1 MQYLLLRYHW
11 PFNDERL
18 IKVSRRQVRIGI
30 DVGGTFTDAVV
41 IDNET
46 YEIIAK
52 RKIPTTHN
60 SKEGVAT
67 GIITIIRQ
75 LLEENNI
82 EASDVSFIS
91 HGTTQATNA
100 LLEGDV
106 AKVGVLGMGESGSA
120 KNETQIGNIELAID
134 KYLEVYYEYISSNLV
149 SDTAIEEAI
158 HRLIEKGAEVIV
170 ASEAFSIEHPE
181 HEQKVIEISKKLGFY
196 ATGGYEISQLFG
208 LKLRTRTAVINGS
221 LIPKMMETS
230 NMTEKVV
237 KDLGV
242 QKNLMIMRAD
252 GGVMSIQE
260 VRKRPILTMLSG
272 LAAGVAG
279 AIMYEKIS
287 DGIFFEIGGTSID
300 ISVIKDGKV
309 MIKNASVGGHKT
321 YLKSV
326 DVRTLGIAGGTM
338 IRVDENQKIYTGP
351 RSAHL
356 ANLPYEC
363 FSQSRSKKFK
373 IKKIQPRSK
382 DPKDYVVLEDETGEQ
397 FAFTLAGAANY
408 LGYIEKNDYS
418 YANNIEQTVLAWE
431 TLGVYLNSDSKEVA
445 RTCIDVACEQIWKVV
460 EELKQEYELDEH
472 FITLYGGGG
481 SAGVFT
487 HYLGE
492 KYHVKHEIIKNA
504 PYISTIGVALAMIS
518 EQIERSV
525 VNPKDEDI
533 RKIRSDIL
541 DRMLEMGALRET
553 IEISIEVDG
562 LNHIVRA
569 TATGANE
576 MSGKEM
582 KSQKKEVEELLKI
595 ARQSVNCESGE
606 AKKVVEN
613 NYIIAI
619 EITEKKSKLFGL
631 VKQRLKN
638 VVVITQDGVVKYRRR
653 NGEFIFGLKK
663 DVAELLNYIMDTFS
677 VFSDAGQT
685 IPEIILFLKFRTFD
699 YSGLMNKERV
709 YEIAKMDMEGVD
721 EDERIIFLVTRRG

>member
-1 MQYLLLRYHW
+1 M
-11 PFNDERL
+11 N
-18 IKVSRRQVRIGI
+18 VSRKQVRIGI

-41 IDNET
+41 IDNES

-75 LLEENNI
+75 LLEENEI
-82 EASDVSFIS
+82 EATDVSFIS

-106 AKVGVLGMGESGSA
+106 ARVGVLGMGDSGSA
-120 KNETQIGNIELAID
+120 KNETQVGNIELATD
-134 KYLEVYYEYISSNLV
+134 KYLEVYHEYIPSNLI
-149 SDTAIEEAI
+149 SDTTIEEAI
-158 HRLIEKGAEVIV
+158 HHLIDKGAEVIV

-181 HEQKVIEISKKLGFY
+181 HEQRVIEIAQKMGFY

-338 IRVDENQKIYTGP
+338 IRIDEHQNIHTGP

-363 FSQSRSKKFK
+363 FSCSDSKKFK
-373 IKKIQPRSK
+373 IDKIQPKSK
-382 DPKDYVVLEDETGEQ
+382 DPKDYVVLENENGEQ

-408 LGYIEKNDYS
+408 LGYIEKDDYS
-418 YANNIEQTVLAWE
+418 YASNIEQTRLAWE
-431 TLGVYLNSDSKEVA
+431 TLGSYLNSDPKEVA
-445 RTCIDVACEQIWKVV
+445 RRCMDVACEQIWKVV

-492 KYHVKHEIIKNA
+492 KYHVKHEIVKNA

-525 VNPKDEDI
+525 INPTDEDI

-553 IEISIEVDG
+553 VEISIEVDA
-562 LNHIVRA
+562 LNHVIRA
-569 TATGANE
+569 VATGASE

-582 KSQKKEVEELLKI
+582 KAPKKGEEELLEI
-595 ARQSVNCESGE
+595 AKQSVNCVSGE
-606 AKKVVEN
+606 AKKIVEN
-613 NYIIAI
+613 NYILAV
-619 EITEKKSKLFGL
+619 EVVEKKSKLFGM
-631 VKQRLKN
+631 VKQTSKSA
-638 VVVITQDGVVKYRRR
+638 VVITQDGVVKYRRR

-663 DVAELLNYIMDTFS
+663 DATELLNYIMDSFS
-677 VFSDAGQT
+677 TFSDAGQT
-685 IPEIILFLKFRTFD
+685 IPELILFSKFRTFD
-699 YSGLMNKERV
+699 YSGLMNKEQV
-709 YEIAKMDMEGVD
+709 YEIAEMDLEGVED
-721 EDERIIFLVTRRG
+721 DERLIFMVTRRG